1 MTWFAIHSDSRE
13 LVATGDSYMECSDKA
28 HKKLPWGNSPK
39 GEVAPYFLTTD
50 PTFFT
55 KTSKGN

>member
-39 GEVAPYFLTTD
+39 GEVLTAYEN
-50 PTFFT
+50 PT
-55 KTSKGN
+55 KSKEIG